1 MDDQKI
7 SDRLRLLKD
16 EHGWTA
22 QEMADAIGISR
33 RTLESYMRRE
43 NAALPGLQPLALIAK
58 HLGVSLDWLAGVG
71 VEARLRDIL
80 LARVAAERASLPVL
94 SNLIKTMEQGRPAPE
109 AEFLATEIG
118 SQAAQI
124 ADLMHEKVVTS
135 VQMARLTK
143 QFVTDAE
150 GILLQRNAALRAEIE
165 RLTIELGPQ
174 AGSAE

>member
-1 MDDQKI
+1 MKDQSI
-7 SDRLRLLKD
+7 SDRLRLLKA

-71 VEARLRDIL
+71 VEARLRDML

-94 SNLIKTMEQGRPAPE
+94 LNLIKTIEQGKHVPE
-109 AEFLATEIG
+109 AEYLAAAIG
-118 SQAAQI
+118 AQAAQI

-135 VQMARLTK
+135 PQLARLTK
-143 QFVTDAE
+143 QFEANLEEVLREKNT
-150 GILLQRNAALRAEIE
+150 ALRAEIE
-165 RLTIELGPQ
+165 RLTKELGPR
-174 AGSAE
+174 AASSE